1 MNPSDIQ
8 SPRLA
13 ATRRGRREG
22 ITLGLTLATATW
34 LWVAAVDALTG
45 RPFHTFHVLGGIL
58 LFTLFHYALNIILGS
73 VLVAVARDA
82 EHTPSA
88 MFGLIFCGILFECGM
103 GMFTNVVS
111 NAANLGP
118 SAWAALFGGSLVSAF
133 IAITFLLK
141 RHPLG
146 LYLARAEVE
155 N

>member
-1 MNPSDIQ
+1 MNASQLQ
-8 SPRLA
+8 SPSA
-13 ATRRGRREG
+13 AAPRRSRREG

-34 LWVAAVDALTG
+34 LWVAAIDALTG
-45 RPFHTFHVLGGIL
+45 RPFHTFDAFGGVL
-58 LFTLFHYALNIILGS
+58 LFTLFHYILNIILGS
-73 VLVAVARDA
+73 VLVSVVRDA

-111 NAANLGP
+111 TAANLGD
-118 SAWAALFGGSLVSAF
+118 SAWVALFGGSLVSAA
-133 IAITFLLK
+133 IAITFLLR

-146 LYLARAEVE
+146 QYLERAETE